1 MKKLRLLTMAALLV
15 TVFSAACAVSHA
27 AVSDSDYIKVGLKYG
42 SNAPANIAVSS
53 PDGLSLYRADGSNIS
68 KASSVLDSYTF
79 VNLKN
84 NGSSVAVLDAGG
96 NTITTL
102 KGDGTECV
110 ASSQLLSSD
119 SSVTIGGVSYRGGA
133 MPYIN
138 SSNKMNVINYVDIED
153 YLRSVVSVEMSPSYQ
168 LEALKAQAV
177 AARSFILSN
186 GNTHK
191 SQGFSVCATTHCQVY
206 GGVRKEDSRTDEAVK
221 ETAGKVIY
229 YNGSPVAAYYYASS
243 GGHTENSEDAWT
255 TALGYLR
262 GKADPYSSDSSWTVK
277 ITKLQLANALSSKG
291 LGDIKSVSIDRVN
304 DSGYAASVTVTGTKS
319 SYTATKETI
328 RSMFGSAYNMKSRN
342 FTFDTEGGT
351 ITSGGGSS
359 TVTIPESG
367 SWYAR
372 TINGTTKLGQ
382 TVSVVSAAGTSS
394 ASLNGLKTVDSSGKV
409 SEISYTPAQTVTVSG
424 SGVATTV
431 TFNSSSDVLII
442 NGKGNGHGV
451 GMSQTGAQGMAKQ
464 GFDYLD
470 ILQFYYT
477 GIEVR

>member
-1 MKKLRLLTMAALLV
+1 MKKLSLLTMAAQLV
-15 TVFSAACAVSHA
+15 TVFSGACAVSHA
-27 AVSDSDYIKVGLKYG
+27 AVCDSDYIKVGLKYG

-53 PDGLSLYRADGSNIS
+53 PDGLSLYRADGSNVS

-110 ASSQLLSSD
+110 ASSQFLSSD

-153 YLRSVVSVEMSPSYQ
+153 YLRSVVSVEMSPSYE
-168 LEALKAQAV
+168 LEAL
-177 AARSFILSN
+177 SFILSN

-262 GKADPYSSDSSWTVK
+262 GKADPYSSNSSWTVK

-291 LGDIKSVSIDRVN
+291 LGDIKSVSINRVN

-372 TINGTTKLGQ
+372 TVNGTVKLGQ

-424 SGVATTV
+424 SGAATTV

-464 GFDYLD
+464 GFNYLD

>member
-1 MKKLRLLTMAALLV
+1 MTALLV
-15 TVFSAACAVSHA
+15 TLFALTCTVSHA

-42 SNAPANIAVSS
+42 SSAPANIAVSS
-53 PDGLSLYRADGSNIS
+53 PDGLSLYSADGSNVS
-68 KASSVLDSYTF
+68 KKSSAIDGYTF

-110 ASSQLLSSD
+110 ASSALLSSD

-138 SSNKMNVINYVDIED
+138 SSKQMNVINYVDIED
-153 YLRSVVSVEMSPSYQ
+153 YLRSVVSVEMSPSWE

-186 GNTHK
+186 ANAHK
-191 SQGFSVCATTHCQVY
+191 SQGFSVCASTHCQVY
-206 GGVRKEDSRTDEAVK
+206 GGVRKEADKTDQAVR
-221 ETAGKVIY
+221 ETSGKVIY
-229 YNGSPVAAYYYASS
+229 YEGQPVAAFYYASS

-255 TALGYLR
+255 SALGYAR
-262 GKADPYSSDSSWTVK
+262 GKADPYSDDSSWTVK

-291 LGDIKSVSIDRVN
+291 LGDIKSVSIDSVN
-304 DSGYAASVTVTGTKS
+304 ASGYAASVTVTGSNK
-319 SYTATKETI
+319 SYTAKKENI
-328 RSMFGSAYNMKSRN
+328 RSMFGSAYSMKSRN
-342 FTFDTEGGT
+342 FTFDTDGGT
-351 ITSGGGSS
+351 ITSGSGGAT
-359 TVTIPESG
+359 TVTVPESG

-372 TINGTTKLGQ
+372 TSNGTTKLGQ
-382 TVSVVSAAGTSS
+382 NVSVVSSGGTSS
-394 ASLNGLKTVDSSGKV
+394 AQLNGLKAIGSSGV
-409 SEISYTPAQTVTVSG
+409 VTDIQYTPAQTVTTSSG
-424 SGVATTV
+424 GGGTTV

>member
-1 MKKLRLLTMAALLV
+1 MTALLV
-15 TVFSAACAVSHA
+15 TLFSVTCTVSHA

-42 SNAPANIAVSS
+42 STAPANIAVSS
-53 PDGLSLYRADGSNIS
+53 PDGLSLYNADGSTVS
-68 KASSVLDSYTF
+68 KAGSVLDGYTF

-84 NGSSVAVLDAGG
+84 NGSSVAVLDASG

-110 ASSQLLSSD
+110 ASSQLLSDD

-138 SSNKMNVINYVDIED
+138 SSSQMNVVNYVDIED
-153 YLRSVVSVEMSPSYQ
+153 YLRSVVSVEMSPSYE

-186 GNTHK
+186 GSTHK

-206 GGVRKEDSRTDEAVK
+206 GGVRKEDDRTDRAVK
-221 ETAGKVIY
+221 ETSGKVIY
-229 YNGSPVAAYYYASS
+229 YNDEPVAAYYYASS

-255 TALGYLR
+255 AALGYLR
-262 GKADPYSSDSSWTVK
+262 GKADPYSSESSWTVK
-277 ITKLQLANALSSKG
+277 ITKLQMANALASKN
-291 LGDIKSVSIDRVN
+291 LGDIKSVSIDSIN
-304 DSGYAASVTVTGTKS
+304 DSGYAASVTVKGSNS
-319 SYTATKETI
+319 SYTATKENI
-328 RSMFGSAYNMKSRN
+328 RSMFGSSYSMKSRN
-342 FTFDTEGGT
+342 FTFDTDGGT
-351 ITSGGGSS
+351 LTTGGGN
-359 TVTIPESG
+359 TITIPESG

-372 TINGTTKLGQ
+372 TLNGTTKLGQ
-382 TVSVVSAAGTSS
+382 TVSVISSAGTSN
-394 ASLNGLKTVDSSGKV
+394 ASLNGLKAMNSSGTV
-409 SEISYTPAQTVTVSG
+409 TDIDYTPAKTVTTTGG
-424 SGVATTV
+424 SSTTV
-431 TFNSSSDVLII
+431 TFNSASDTLII

-464 GFDYLD
+464 GFDYVD